1 MDDLIAAL
9 TIFRKYTDKKYPT
22 GCEHD
27 TLYVYGVPLEDVS
40 AEDVARLDELGF
52 EWDEDIGAF
61 YSFRF
66 GSA

>member
-9 TIFRKYTDKKYPT
+9 TIFRKYANPRHPT
-22 GCEHD
+22 WCEHD
-27 TLYVYGVPLEDVS
+27 KLHVVGVTLEQVSEEDLV
-40 AEDVARLDELGF
+40 ELARLNFYYSNEG
-52 EWDEDIGAF
+52 F